1 MMSTWAIV
9 PVKPFSE
16 GKSRLRAC
24 FNPDHLLEINR
35 KCFSRTL
42 KTLQACSEI
51 NQVLVVSRSDE
62 VLALA
67 LDNGAEG
74 LMEKPPYSLNNGI
87 SQALAYLTEKDCS
100 KILII
105 PTDLPRLEVDDLH
118 QLLNHTKQQ
127 SAIRLV
133 PDNFQ
138 TGTNAVLLNK
148 GFDFEPQFGRNSFQK
163 HSRQALKLAGKL
175 EVLLL
180 ENIQHDLDTYADLK
194 MLDED
199 IIKQF
204 ELRI

>member
-1 MMSTWAIV
+1 MSAWAIV

-24 FNPDHLLEINR
+24 FSPNHLLEINR
-35 KCFSRTL
+35 KCFFRTL

-62 VLALA
+62 VLSLA
-67 LDNGAEG
+67 LGYGAEA
-74 LMEKPPYSLNNGI
+74 LMEEPPYSLNNGI

-118 QLLNHTKQQ
+118 QLLNHTKQ
-127 SAIRLV
+127 SSTIRLV

-138 TGTNAVLLNK
+138 TGTNAVLLTK

-163 HSRQALKLAGKL
+163 HSRQALKLSGKL

-199 IIKQF
+199 ILKQF